1 MAKKETSVSE
11 ERIYII
17 PIRREW
23 LKVPRNQRGKRAVN
37 VVRNFLS
44 RHMHSDDI
52 RLSQKLNERIWKSGI
67 KKPPSKVK
75 VKVSVKDGIVTAR
88 LPEEIEITKGEK
100 KGKLEGLK
108 KKMVGVKKGETKG
121 AVKSETQESPGT
133 KEKDASEKTL
143 LK

>member
-11 ERIYII
+11 ERIYVI

-37 VVRNFLS
+37 AIRNFLS

-75 VKVSVKDGIVTAR
+75 VKVSVKDGMVTAR

-108 KKMVGVKKGETKG
+108 KKMGGIKKGETKG
-121 AVKSETQESPGT
+121 VVKSETQKSPET
-133 KEKDASEKTL
+133 KEKDTSEKTL